1 MIQGEQKLENP
12 ETQYDFLIKRVVLG
26 KRLYKDAL
34 SETKS
39 KDSRKQSNK
48 IIIFGGSIPRGIK
61 VNEFNYYLKFG
72 EAKFK
77 CIPEA
82 SAHEMKFYVEPT
94 LETSDFKVALLD
106 VGINDILKNRSSP
119 DIEKLILD
127 IKMIIDKCKSF
138 EVQKFIISG
147 LSFNR
152 KVERSTL
159 EQVNYELLQSC
170 LKNGYHFRDNS
181 SINNTA
187 NG

>member
-12 ETQYDFLIKRVVLG
+12 EIQYDFLIKRVVLG

-94 LETSDFKVALLD
+94 LETSDFKVALLH

>member
-94 LETSDFKVALLD
+94 LETSDFKVALLH

-119 DIEKLILD
+119 DIE
-127 IKMIIDKCKSF
+127 KCKSF